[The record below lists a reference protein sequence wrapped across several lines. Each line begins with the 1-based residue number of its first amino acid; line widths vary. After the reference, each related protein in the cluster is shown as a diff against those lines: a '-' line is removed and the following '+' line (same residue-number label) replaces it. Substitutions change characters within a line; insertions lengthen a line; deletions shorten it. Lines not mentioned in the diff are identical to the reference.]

1 VAAGDYEGRAQV
13 TIGHAKP
20 QVGGQ
25 IRESAAATIDPADRP
40 GSSILSNGTIA
51 DTSPNLRRPG
61 AAADRHEGAL
71 VLVLTRRANQ
81 RIMIGRDVVITVLE
95 VRGDQVRLGIRAP
108 RSVEV
113 HREEVFLERERTV
126 PEPPRAAQAHQA

>member
-1 VAAGDYEGRAQV
+1 MAVPPTRD
-13 TIGHAKP
+13 
-20 QVGGQ
+20 
-25 IRESAAATIDPADRP
+25 
-40 GSSILSNGTIA
+40 
-51 DTSPNLRRPG
+51 RRP
-61 AAADRHEGAL
+61 EGAL

-113 HREEVFLERERTV
+113 HREEVFLERERSG
-126 PEPPRAAQAHQA
+126 PALHPAAEETEAVSSPGER